1 MRAQL
6 VRRGLLACVALH
18 CAAAGCAAAQGI
30 DSTGWAVFAGQEL
43 EALLTDLFAT
53 VSVGGAGQAAA
64 RVREVADRLEA
75 GDEARLHFFA
85 SYQDDL
91 EPLYVDLTNDLYT
104 YVRFRSSGRVFEEV
118 EAVLRKHWMRSL
130 RAIEG
135 PLELS
140 VVEFAPAGG
149 GAPELV
155 LSLRTA
161 REFRCLGYAIEADL
175 LREAGADGER
185 LLQLQLLG
193 ISPPGAICPAA
204 LGPAEGSQALP
215 TERGRYTLRITY
227 AGQTDVYTLAITDST
242 AQLVPQQASFTTADT
257 SVTLRRRRR

>member
-43 EALLTDLFAT
+43 EALLADLFAT

-64 RVREVADRLEA
+64 RVREVADRLEL

-85 SYQDDL
+85 SYQDDI
-91 EPLYVDLTNDLYT
+91 EPLYVDLTNDLFT
-104 YVRFRSSGRVFEEV
+104 YVRFRSSGRVFEEAEGV
-118 EAVLRKHWMRSL
+118 FRKHWMRSL
-130 RAIEG
+130 RAIDG

-140 VVEFAPAGG
+140 LAESVPAGG
-149 GAPELV
+149 GVPELV
-155 LSLRTA
+155 LSLRTTRDFA
-161 REFRCLGYAIEADL
+161 CLGYHIEADL
-175 LREAGADGER
+175 VRETGASGER
-185 LLQLQLLG
+185 MMELQLLG

-204 LGPAEGSQALP
+204 LGPAERSQTLP

-227 AGQTDVYTLAITDST
+227 AGQTDVYTL
-242 AQLVPQQASFTTADT
+242 
-257 SVTLRRRRR
+257 